1 MNPTSQRLVN
11 AARDALAAERVALIA
26 RGHGS
31 KPTEVDVIA
40 KITTAAVL
48 RELVFM
54 MNQAEVAEIV
64 EGGDWPQA
72 HDLHAIA
79 NDVEESL

>member
-1 MNPTSQRLVN
+1 VT
-11 AARDALAAERVALIA
+11 AARDALVLHRVRTIA
-26 RGHGS
+26 
-31 KPTEVDVIA
+31 PDPEQLA
-40 KITTAAVL
+40 KIATTAVL

-72 HDLHAIA
+72 HDLHSIA